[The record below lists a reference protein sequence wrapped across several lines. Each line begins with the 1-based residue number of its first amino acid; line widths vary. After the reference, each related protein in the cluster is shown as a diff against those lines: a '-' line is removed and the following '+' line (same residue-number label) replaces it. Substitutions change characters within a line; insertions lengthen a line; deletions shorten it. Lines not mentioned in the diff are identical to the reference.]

1 MHFCIQSFVFLQDFL
16 LGKCKRLMLIFHSL
30 LGISGGMIIGPLLLE
45 MDVLSQVTAATSM
58 FMVLF
63 TAR

>member
-1 MHFCIQSFVFLQDFL
+1 
-16 LGKCKRLMLIFHSL
+16 MLIFHSL